1 MEPEINLQK
10 LEKVTASAT
19 FQTGLIEIGMG
30 LIFLVST
37 LSMMFDDIR
46 YYLNILYVLPV
57 AFIMLGVKYIA
68 NPRMGVVKF
77 RPDRV
82 KRSRLMKIAITSF
95 LVIMVTLTYF
105 GNGNIFGGDINPRWI
120 ISGTIFSIC
129 VAIAY
134 FMSFDRMYLYAF
146 LLVGTFNLSE
156 AIRENPGVIS
166 EGGYAY
172 LLMSIIMMIIGSVY
186 LAKFLKNNP
195 LPGKK

>member
-82 KRSRLMKIAITSF
+82 KRSRLMKIAITTF

-156 AIRENPGVIS
+156 VIRENPGVIS